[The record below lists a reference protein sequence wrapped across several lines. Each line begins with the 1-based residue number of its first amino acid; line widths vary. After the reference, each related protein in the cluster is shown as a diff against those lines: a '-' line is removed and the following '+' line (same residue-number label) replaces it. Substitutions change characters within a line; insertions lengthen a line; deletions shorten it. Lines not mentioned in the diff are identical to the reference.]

1 MPRIFA
7 ALPHLR
13 KITEETK
20 VHIKK
25 SFAQWA
31 GWALLGTL
39 PWLSCGAYA
48 DTYPDHPITI
58 VVPFSAGGG
67 ADIVARML
75 ARNLAPNLGNESIIV
90 DNKAGASGNIGANY
104 VARAKPDGYTLLLT
118 NSTMTINASL
128 GFTQG
133 YDVKKNLVP
142 VANLVS
148 TPIALAVNSKL
159 PVKSVADLVA
169 YAKQHKGRL
178 SYSSC
183 GTGTPQH
190 FAGAD
195 FDLLTGLDILHVPYK
210 GCAPAVNDGLSNQ
223 VPILFSTIPNVAQ
236 HAKAGQLRLLGVA
249 SKKRLSFMPDVPAIA
264 ETAPF
269 SDMDISV
276 WFGLFAPA
284 GIPQDVRQKLEK
296 AVLATMQDKK
306 LQDEYKARYYE
317 VDVMDSR
324 GLGAQVDRDLATYK
338 KLAAQSHISLK

>member
-1 MPRIFA
+1 MNTRL
-7 ALPHLR
+7 ALKLG
-13 KITEETK
+13 TT
-20 VHIKK
+20 
-25 SFAQWA
+25 
-31 GWALLGTL
+31 ALLGVL
-39 PWLSCGAYA
+39 PWIAMNARA
-48 DTYPDHPITI
+48 DTYPSHSMTI

-67 ADIVARML
+67 ADIVARLL
-75 ARNLAPNLGNESIIV
+75 AQELSKNLGNASIIV

-118 NSTMTINASL
+118 NSTMTINGSL

-133 YDVKKNLVP
+133 YDVKKSLQP
-142 VANLVS
+142 IANLVS

-169 YAKQHKGRL
+169 YAKQHKGSL

-195 FDLLTGLDILHVPYK
+195 FNLLAGLDILHVPYK

-223 VPILFSTIPNVAQ
+223 VPILFSTIPNVAP
-236 HAKAGQLRLLGVA
+236 HAEAGQLRMLGVA
-249 SKKRLSFMPDVPAIA
+249 SKNRLSFMKEVPAIA
-264 ETAPF
+264 ETPPF

-284 GIPQDVRQKLEK
+284 GLPEDVRQKLES
-296 AVLATMQDKK
+296 AVLTTMKEKK
-306 LQDEYKARYYE
+306 LQGEYKDRYYE
-317 VDVMDSR
+317 VDVLNSKDFAKR
-324 GLGAQVDRDLATYK
+324 VDNDLTTYK
-338 KLAAQSHISLK
+338 KLADQSHISLK